1 MHPDIPSS
9 PAAAER
15 GDSRYW
21 EGQVRRLL
29 ALRDPGGRPLLA
41 ICCFDNRG
49 VGHSSIPQVRG
60 RGGERGCVG

>member
-1 MHPDIPSS
+1 M
-9 PAAAER
+9 
-15 GDSRYW
+15 
-21 EGQVRRLL
+21 RRLL